1 MLLKKNKIK
10 NKYFENKCLKLNF
23 GLQYSYFYRILRF
36 LLPLK
41 NENIRKMS
49 LCDKL
54 FRKFILLA
62 IPMIPLD
69 DSVERFD
76 RLFNDYLF
84 ELIETGE
91 QPAYFY

>member
-1 MLLKKNKIK
+1 
-10 NKYFENKCLKLNF
+10 
-23 GLQYSYFYRILRF
+23 
-36 LLPLK
+36 
-41 NENIRKMS
+41 MS

-76 RLFNDYLF
+76 RLCNDYLF

>member
-10 NKYFENKCLKLNF
+10 NKYLENKCLKLNF
-23 GLQYSYFYRILRF
+23 GLQYSYFYSILRF

-54 FRKFILLA
+54 FRKFILLI

-69 DSVERFD
+69 DSLERFD

-84 ELIETGE
+84 ELVETGE